1 MFPGLVYILS
11 VAALIAK
18 SHSLTVKNKKY
29 TALYHEICL
38 ALHGRAQ
45 EEDMTNLIDRKSV
58 ET

>member
-45 EEDMTNLIDRKSV
+45 EEDMMWPLA
-58 ET
+58 